1 LPPNSTA
8 KTMNIGFSAQRLP
21 SSTSLASKPE
31 PSAEVAAAAR
41 AFEGMFVA
49 EMLSQAGLGA
59 NNGEFG
65 GGEGEAAFSSF
76 LTRAY
81 ADSIAASGRFG
92 LSEAIV
98 RALSA
103 PAVPHD

>member
-1 LPPNSTA
+1 MPLDRAAVTFGLHPTVRRHSAVPPNAPSDA
-8 KTMNIGFSAQRLP
+8 AASIG
-21 SSTSLASKPE
+21 
-31 PSAEVAAAAR
+31 AAAR
-41 AFEGMFVA
+41 AFEGLFVA
-49 EMLSQAGLGA
+49 EMLSQAGLGTNSGA
-59 NNGEFG
+59 FG

-92 LSEAIV
+92 LSEAIA

-103 PAVPHD
+103 RAAAHV